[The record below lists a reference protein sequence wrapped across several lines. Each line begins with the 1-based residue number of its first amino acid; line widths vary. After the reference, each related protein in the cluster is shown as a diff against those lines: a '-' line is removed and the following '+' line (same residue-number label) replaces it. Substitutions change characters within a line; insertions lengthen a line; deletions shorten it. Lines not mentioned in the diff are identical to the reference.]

1 MGLVPETGSDP
12 MQFAARK
19 PLAPDRR
26 LLSSLDAAVRAA
38 NRRKR
43 RRTTPEV
50 GYTSNRSS
58 SSYRSR
64 RTTTRA
70 SPSRTKT
77 TGGRR
82 APLYPLRIVKQ

>member
-1 MGLVPETGSDP
+1 MGLVPETGSNP

-43 RRTTPEV
+43 RRTTKAA
-50 GYTSNRSS
+50 YASNRSR